1 MRILVTYAVQ
11 GEFTELKFP
20 GLIGEEEVQ
29 VGYLR
34 TGVGKVKS
42 AFYLSEAISHAQ
54 PDLVVNV
61 GTAGTIRHQVGDI
74 FVCRHFVDRDMQKL
88 VELGMEYE
96 IDSMDLLSQKGYC
109 LHWPAGGVCNTGD
122 TFLTELSDVSGD
134 VVDMEAYAQALVCR
148 AKNVPFISVK
158 YVTDIIG
165 QNSVK
170 HWCRCSEGVG
180 RILREVRRS
189 LAHHFNVLND
199 SICQVTPTATRNNTI
214 FISVSGIKKK
224 MQ

>member
-20 GLIGEEEVQ
+20 GLIREEEVQ
-29 VGYLR
+29 IGYLR

-61 GTAGTIRHQVGDI
+61 GTAGTIRHRVGDI

-88 VELGMEYE
+88 AGLGIECE
-96 IDSMDLLSQKGYC
+96 IDSAALLEAKGYC
-109 LHWPAGGVCNTGD
+109 RHWTENGTCNTGD
-122 TFLTELSDVSGD
+122 SFLTELTHVSGD
-134 VVDMEAYAQALVCR
+134 VVDMEAYAQAFVCR
-148 AKNVPFISVK
+148 AKEIPFISVK

-170 HWCRCSEGVG
+170 HWEDK
-180 RILREVRRS
+180 
-189 LAHHFNVLND
+189 LADARQGLSNYLNVLKER
-199 SICQVTPTATRNNTI
+199 I
-214 FISVSGIKKK
+214 
-224 MQ
+224 

>member
-34 TGVGKVKS
+34 TGIGKVKS
-42 AFYLSEAISHAQ
+42 AFYLAEAISSAQ

-61 GTAGTIRHQVGDI
+61 GTAGTVRHQVGDVL
-74 FVCRHFVDRDMQKL
+74 VCRHFIDRDMQRL
-88 VELGMEYE
+88 AGFDMECE
-96 IDSMDLLSQKGYC
+96 IDSSELL
-109 LHWPAGGVCNTGD
+109 
-122 TFLTELSDVSGD
+122 
-134 VVDMEAYAQALVCR
+134 DMEAYAQALVCR
-148 AKNVPFISVK
+148 AKNTPFIAVK

-170 HWCRCSEGVG
+170 HWEDKLADARKGLGEFLEALGGV
-180 RILREVRRS
+180 V
-189 LAHHFNVLND
+189 
-199 SICQVTPTATRNNTI
+199 
-214 FISVSGIKKK
+214 
-224 MQ
+224 